1 MAVRPSILTC
11 QLPGKR
17 IASGLVFCRLDLAWN
32 VCRKWHG
39 RRQEAP
45 QISPKQHGIECY
57 VSPVKMI
64 NLNEV
69 TFIYVHK
76 CTYARGHMHM
86 ASQRQVCIGG
96 CVHKSL
102 VCGCSCVCMYTRYID
117 VACTCAFAGF
127 MCIFAQLSIC
137 VCVVYVSISV
147 HLLAYM
153 SSGQATSSRA

>member
-1 MAVRPSILTC
+1 MAGDRRP
-11 QLPGKR
+11 
-17 IASGLVFCRLDLAWN
+17 
-32 VCRKWHG
+32 
-39 RRQEAP
+39 P

-117 VACTCAFAGF
+117 VACTCALPGF

-137 VCVVYVSISV
+137 VMCCVCIYFCAPTCVHVFWSSNIFPGIEMRQSVADVVLEPHRVRAYVAGI
-147 HLLAYM
+147 
-153 SSGQATSSRA
+153 